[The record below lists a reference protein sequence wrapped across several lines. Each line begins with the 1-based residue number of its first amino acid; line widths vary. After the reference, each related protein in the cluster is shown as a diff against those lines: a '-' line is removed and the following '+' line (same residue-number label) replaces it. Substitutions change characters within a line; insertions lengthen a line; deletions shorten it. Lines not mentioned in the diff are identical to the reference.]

1 MPNFFPCRY
10 FPSFIPKSVN
20 NGIPHTALDTH
31 FNPRTRERCNP
42 GTSTLT
48 AASAHFNPYT
58 PRMVRRKRGNTL
70 MIPTLFQSTPPR
82 GVRRVDRAL
91 FCRFRVIS
99 IHAPHAGCD
108 ALSGKTN
115 WWEAPFQST
124 HPMRGATKNRVR
136 VMRGGFNFNPRTPCG
151 VRPIHVDEQPHEQ
164 QFQSTHPMRSATRIC
179 LWMLLLVLFQ
189 STHPMRGATTLMAI
203 LKLLTLHFNPRTPCG
218 VRREVFS
225 VDILDMCISIHAPHA
240 GCDYTF
246 RPY

>member
-70 MIPTLFQSTPPR
+70 MIPTLFQSTHPR
-82 GVRRVDRAL
+82 GVRRNGPRCKVLLQRISIHAPHAGCDIPI
-91 FCRFRVIS
+91 FRVAFLITIS

-108 ALSGKTN
+108 AGNTSVVVTD
-115 WWEAPFQST
+115 PTFQST
-124 HPMRGATKNRVR
+124 HPMRGATSTAHRRSLKKSY
-136 VMRGGFNFNPRTPCG
+136 FNPRTPCG
-151 VRPIHVDEQPHEQ
+151 VRPYMKGDRVTYGG
-164 QFQSTHPMRSATRIC
+164 FQSTHPMRGATTPDDSP
-179 LWMLLLVLFQ
+179 LVNIQLFQ
-189 STHPMRGATTLMAI
+189 STHPMRGAT
-203 LKLLTLHFNPRTPCG
+203 
-218 VRREVFS
+218 
-225 VDILDMCISIHAPHA
+225 
-240 GCDYTF
+240 
-246 RPY
+246 